1 VVASEPVVVT
11 SRLADRRPA
20 PAPARLLADLV
31 PPTRFGHVTFDGY
44 RPDPADAG
52 VRLAA
57 TSNTLPGRLGVG
69 RFAADDFLREIQGLA
84 ARFQVVRIDGPDF
97 RHREAAVAPAPYTEA
112 ELVAVLEGTAP
123 GVTVDVFDDV
133 LAHLASLHP
142 SRYGALLDG
151 VGAVVLRDVG
161 PVTDFNVALR
171 LVVLV
176 DRLYDRRIPV
186 FASGIPLDQVFP
198 AELLASGYRKKYLRA
213 VSRLAAPA
221 READI
226 TFGRRPV
233 ARGT

>member
-11 SRLADRRPA
+11 SRLAD
-20 PAPARLLADLV
+20 
-31 PPTRFGHVTFDGY
+31 
-44 RPDPADAG
+44 
-52 VRLAA
+52 
-57 TSNTLPGRLGVG
+57 
-69 RFAADDFLREIQGLA
+69 Q
-84 ARFQVVRIDGPDF
+84 
-97 RHREAAVAPAPYTEA
+97 
-112 ELVAVLEGTAP
+112 GTAP
-123 GVTVDVFDDV
+123 GITVDV
-133 LAHLASLHP
+133 SPHP

-151 VGAVVLRDVG
+151 VGALVLRDVG
-161 PVTDFNVALR
+161 PVTDANVALR

-176 DRLYDRRIPV
+176 DRPYDRRIPV

-213 VSRLAAPA
+213 VSRLVALA